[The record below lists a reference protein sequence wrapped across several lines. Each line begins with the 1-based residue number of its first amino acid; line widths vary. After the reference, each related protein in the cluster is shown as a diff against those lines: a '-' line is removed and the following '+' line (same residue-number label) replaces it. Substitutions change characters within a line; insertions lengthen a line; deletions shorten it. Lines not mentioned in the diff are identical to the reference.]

1 MYNYYGYYYM
11 IKYGHLDDV
20 TMIVRWMTPLH
31 CLIVNSDNKQVQSG
45 KYNNLKVLIHSEPK
59 CVYFLKRGKTK
70 QKIM

>member
-31 CLIVNSDNKQVQSG
+31 CLIVNSDNNVIPRWQ
-45 KYNNLKVLIHSEPK
+45 L
-59 CVYFLKRGKTK
+59 RGRNRTDPR
-70 QKIM
+70 IRLAV